1 MIELNGFSMR
11 DFLTFEDTEL
21 NISSKNGL
29 YVVTG
34 DNKDSSLR
42 DDTNA
47 VGKSRLLSSI
57 PSVLIEHDP
66 SALGKNNRKDI
77 HKSPKSMLTVDF
89 TSHAGKRLSVT
100 QKSSKYVI
108 SEIVD
113 GKETDQQAIKLEAAR
128 SLIRQNFP
136 IKESLFYSTVY
147 ISTKDCAF
155 QRSKPAERL
164 TFVSDIF
171 DLEIYDLLRKELTKQ
186 LSVLAGVEVSYKV
199 YAENLLQNQTALGEL
214 KKNKSLSYNLDSLTK
229 KENKLT
235 KTLRK
240 LFEQQGELRAYA
252 ETKETISDLKS
263 EIKTLEK
270 KWGSK
275 LNTST
280 KELSSLI
287 RQIEKTVEY
296 TQRHKKLTKLVN
308 DYKTDVPSED
318 IERKYE
324 DLKERQRELKTT
336 IKEGQRF
343 NDEAEQVNREIKSV
357 AKKLSAV
364 KESLSKSKLKSVVD
378 LSDVYAVQEF
388 IATSKTLI
396 SLFES
401 VDHKHKGKKCP
412 LCESNFDA
420 STLKNRVK
428 LARVYLEEYSLY
440 KEYQTLK
447 SEAKRLGKTVELKDI
462 SDLQKKYD
470 KMTNT
475 LEILSEE
482 YKDACSYEKHLAA
495 LKELKKNKPEKMVTG
510 DIDELEKL
518 IEVVE
523 TYNNSIRHLKSIED
537 SAPSVKGDLKEVSKL
552 IKDLT
557 AKLDKISTKKRQRE
571 LVDTEMETL
580 KTSIASNKSK
590 MEKLLPQVQQR
601 SVLEMAREAYA
612 PGNLKLKAADVT
624 LAHIEDSL
632 NIFSGL
638 VYIEPIKFELRT
650 TKTGV
655 SAEAIRNNGERSDIS
670 HLSSSEANR
679 FKLLLAYSLL
689 PLLPENKRT
698 NFIVLDEPDANCSD
712 PVRQH
717 LIREFLP
724 KLQSVVPH
732 VFWIT
737 PKNTDYF
744 HDYVQL
750 SVVKEHGVSRVEI
763 KDII

>member
-1 MIELNGFSMR
+1 MIRLNGFSMR
-11 DFLTFEDTEL
+11 EFLTFEDTEL
-21 NISSKNGL
+21 NISSQNGL

-42 DDTNA
+42 EDTNA
-47 VGKSRLLSSI
+47 VGKSRLLSCI

-77 HKSPKSMLTVDF
+77 HKSPKSMLNVDF
-89 TSHAGKRLSVT
+89 TSHSGKRLSVT
-100 QKSSKYVI
+100 QKSSKYLI

-113 GKETDQQAIKLEAAR
+113 GQEKDQQAIKLDAAR

-199 YAENLLQNQTALGEL
+199 YAENLLQNQAALGEL
-214 KKNKSLSYNLDSLTK
+214 KKSKALSYNLDELTTREDTLTK
-229 KENKLT
+229 K
-235 KTLRK
+235 LRK
-240 LFEQQGELRAYA
+240 LYGQQGELKAYA
-252 ETKETISDLKS
+252 ETKETISDLKKK
-263 EIKTLEK
+263 IKSHEA
-270 KWGSK
+270 KWGK
-275 LNTST
+275 QLKTSV
-280 KELSSLI
+280 KELTQTI

-296 TQRHKKLTKLVN
+296 KMKHKKLSKLVEQ
-308 DYKTDVPSED
+308 YKTDVSSES

-324 DLKERQRELKTT
+324 ELKERQRELKTA
-336 IKEGQRF
+336 IRDGQRF
-343 NDEAEQVNREIKSV
+343 NDEAEQLNSEIKS
-357 AKKLSAV
+357 ANKKLSAV
-364 KESLSKSKLKSVVD
+364 KELLAKSKLKSVVD

-401 VDHKHKGKKCP
+401 VDHKHSGKKCP
-412 LCESNFDA
+412 LCESKFDA

-428 LARVYLEEYSLY
+428 MARVYVEEYSIF
-440 KEYQTLK
+440 KDYQNLK
-447 SEAKRLGKTVELKDI
+447 SEVKRLGKPVDLKDI
-462 SDLQKKYD
+462 SDLETKYN
-470 KMTNT
+470 KMTKA
-475 LEILSEE
+475 LDILSEE
-482 YKDACSYEKHLAA
+482 YQDACSYEKHVAA
-495 LKELKKNKPEKMVTG
+495 LKELKKNKPEKMVGG

-518 IEVVE
+518 IEVVDS
-523 TYNNSIRHLKSIED
+523 YNNNIRHLRSIEE
-537 SAPSVKGDLKEVSKL
+537 SAPSVKGDLKEISKE
-552 IKDLT
+552 IKELT
-557 AKLDKISTKKRQRE
+557 AKLDKVSDKKRERQ
-571 LVDTEMETL
+571 LVDTEIESLESAISTD
-580 KTSIASNKSK
+580 KAK

-601 SVLEMAREAYA
+601 SVIEMAREAYA

-724 KLQSVVPH
+724 KLQAVVPH

-763 KDII
+763 KDIV